1 MRQAIMRVQHF
12 DHILIDTPPMPLQ
25 KASAAKLVRHVKM
38 LVDPI
43 MPLRVQFVLNTT
55 RSLED
60 FTPGFI
66 GSLPLRP
73 ETIALT
79 HLDETQGWGRIAEW
93 LMSLKMPVQFISTNA
108 AVPDGVS
115 SFSPTWF
122 VEEMMKL

>member
-1 MRQAIMRVQHF
+1 MRQAIIRVQHF

-93 LMSLKMPVQFISTNA
+93 LMSLKMPVQFISTNP